1 MPTLEALL
9 IEYKGDGRDNS
20 DSIDGCIY
28 AGSVCGNHAGSVS
41 CGDLKFDQCFITLLL
56 SKTEIPP
63 TGWMDSWR
71 YFWPAKEVK
80 VMWKNRGGGSLTGLG
95 QIRFQCMITLID
107 EQHRGGDVPIWRWI
121 DQETGQGKGKRIS
134 VDGEK
139 ECYCCLTARCRD
151 ISNKDCANITIK
163 CCILRKEIFL
173 FTNKACIIKLQN
185 MPDGTEIS
193 KKEKTLC
200 ISMTQ
205 ILMLGVE
212 ILFLILSSQ
221 SVNVKLKWTRN

>member
-80 VMWKNRGGGSLTGLG
+80 VMWKNRGGGQFNGFRPNT
-95 QIRFQCMITLID
+95 
-107 EQHRGGDVPIWRWI
+107 
-121 DQETGQGKGKRIS
+121 IS
-134 VDGEK
+134 VYD
-139 ECYCCLTARCRD
+139 YLNRRAASWRRCAYLEMDR
-151 ISNKDCANITIK
+151 
-163 CCILRKEIFL
+163 
-173 FTNKACIIKLQN
+173 
-185 MPDGTEIS
+185 P
-193 KKEKTLC
+193 
-200 ISMTQ
+200 
-205 ILMLGVE
+205 
-212 ILFLILSSQ
+212 
-221 SVNVKLKWTRN
+221 RNWPRER